1 MGASRRPAR
10 PHEQTGVRHMQA
22 RRNPSPAATKSRAHA
37 GVRVQRQPVRY
48 SRLAPERYLSGYKRG
63 AAARPVSHTLIK
75 SARREQPQLNYL
87 QYMRRSR
94 TSAQSVCSPAGSE
107 SAGFVA
113 APSTECGQPRQA
125 WSDEAAQIL
134 KSHEKVHS
142 TVRVR
147 VPGQNVCICAT
158 AIERTDKVVR
168 TLRRAGGRCLSGE
181 RRTNSSVGRE
191 STRTTTRQCNYR
203 YRDAKAA
210 SCMCLM
216 HADGDKQRG
225 CTNFWSFVVLQHGRA
240 VRFDADLTESSSCRG
255 CTWMF
260 VRVFLAASRLQLRSP
275 GRIRTAHEPSWSRS
289 EGGWNE
295 GQNEHPIESSRVDLV
310 SPCVRARRTIHRTW
324 HLAQRSPPSNSYR
337 KRR

>member
-22 RRNPSPAATKSRAHA
+22 RRNPSPAATKSHA

-240 VRFDADLTESSSCRG
+240 VRFDADLYGIQFLPRLHVD
-255 CTWMF
+255 
-260 VRVFLAASRLQLRSP
+260 VR
-275 GRIRTAHEPSWSRS
+275 
-289 EGGWNE
+289 
-295 GQNEHPIESSRVDLV
+295 
-310 SPCVRARRTIHRTW
+310 PCIPRC
-324 HLAQRSPPSNSYR
+324 
-337 KRR
+337 K

>member
-1 MGASRRPAR
+1 MVAVRCASGPADAHDRHRPRSRTHGPAEVSYRALARGRAASGTPDSELKKNEPHAGGPIDRPKRQPRKGRPVISMPEAPGLVMGASRRPAR

-22 RRNPSPAATKSRAHA
+22 RRNPSPAATKSHA

-63 AAARPVSHTLIK
+63 AAARPVSQTLIK

-147 VPGQNVCICAT
+147 PCLGKTFAY
-158 AIERTDKVVR
+158 AP
-168 TLRRAGGRCLSGE
+168 RR
-181 RRTNSSVGRE
+181 
-191 STRTTTRQCNYR
+191 
-203 YRDAKAA
+203 
-210 SCMCLM
+210 
-216 HADGDKQRG
+216 
-225 CTNFWSFVVLQHGRA
+225 
-240 VRFDADLTESSSCRG
+240 
-255 CTWMF
+255 
-260 VRVFLAASRLQLRSP
+260 
-275 GRIRTAHEPSWSRS
+275 
-289 EGGWNE
+289 
-295 GQNEHPIESSRVDLV
+295 
-310 SPCVRARRTIHRTW
+310 
-324 HLAQRSPPSNSYR
+324 
-337 KRR
+337 